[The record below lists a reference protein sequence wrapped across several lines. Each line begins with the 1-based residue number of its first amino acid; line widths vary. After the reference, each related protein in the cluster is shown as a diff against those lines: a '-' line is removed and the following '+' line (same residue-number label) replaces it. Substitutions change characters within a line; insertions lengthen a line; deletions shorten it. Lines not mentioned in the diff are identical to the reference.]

1 MFGFSA
7 ADWIFCGFIL
17 LVIFVCVAI
26 SGMSKPK
33 NTKREQHGR

>member
-1 MFGFSA
+1 MFDFSM

-26 SGMSKPK
+26 SDMRKPK
-33 NTKREQHGR
+33 KT